1 MPCNGRFPQLIA
13 LITMFFVAVEGPLG
27 SLLGAVMLLGL
38 IVLCVGL
45 RWAAPGFCPPR
56 CSRGCPP
63 PLRWSCRPSGA
74 PRSVRCWYGP
84 CWTARCLYWAVRL
97 RWLRRRS
104 GHLAA
109 ANLRVGDTQALRLL
123 ADALDPAGR
132 FLGMDGVILLA
143 FILGFPANEIV
154 LPSC

>member
-1 MPCNGRFPQLIA
+1 
-13 LITMFFVAVEGPLG
+13 MFFVAVEGPLG

-63 PLRWSCRPSGA
+63 PLRWSCRPFRRPKVGQVLV
-74 PRSVRCWYGP
+74 RSVLDRTLFVLG
-84 CWTARCLYWAVRL
+84 RAVTVAAPAGL
-97 RWLRRRS
+97 

-109 ANLRVGDTQALRLL
+109 GQ
-123 ADALDPAGR
+123 PARG
-132 FLGMDGVILLA
+132 
-143 FILGFPANEIV
+143 
-154 LPSC
+154 